1 MSGLEITGPDNTGV
15 AADDPND
22 RYSGAAAARQNK
34 AVQDSLDEANREI
47 DRQNANRG
55 GIHFPGTNGDQDHA
69 TLNTTYVNPG
79 SADVGGGPGMAA
91 WYKDDARS
99 YMGDNDAQ
107 QSINNQSLNGS
118 LANMSGHRG
127 PQSVESDTL
136 NDKANGSREQQL
148 RALGQMRDAAQGAA
162 PSAAGFQTRQG
173 MNDIMGNRAGAVG
186 GARGLAGLTGAQMG
200 SADQAGGM
208 ASNVATAGGM
218 GRSKE
223 IGDAIGMYGS
233 NAGAMRDQDIA
244 RLGSSDQ
251 NSKFNAQNDTSWK
264 LGNASLAAQQAGL
277 GVAQQGTDNAW
288 MEASMEPGAKQFSND
303 QRMAAES
310 NNADADKAG
319 AAIAAARESRDHTRA
334 LVGGVAS
341 AGLGAVGSFAGP
353 VGTVA
358 GAGAG
363 QAIGEATKHWWD

>member
-1 MSGLEITGPDNTGV
+1 MATTPTPGF
-15 AADDPND
+15 DPND
-22 RYSGAAAARQNK
+22 LYSTAAADAKKK
-34 AVQDSLDEANREI
+34 ADDASLEELH
-47 DRQNANRG
+47 RG
-55 GIHFPGTNGDQDHA
+55 GDDKASLGIIYQG
-69 TLNTTYVNPG
+69 PG

-99 YMGDNDAQ
+99 HMGDNDPQ

-118 LANMSGHRG
+118 LANMSGNRG
-127 PQSVESDTL
+127 PQSVENYAL

-148 RALGQMRDAAQGAA
+148 RALGQMRDAAQGGA

-173 MNDIMGNRAGAVG
+173 MNDIMGSRAGAVG

-208 ASNVATAGGM
+208 ASNVASAGGM

-264 LGNASLAAQQAGL
+264 LGNANLAAQQGQL

-288 MEASMEPGAKQFSND
+288 MEASMDPEAKQFSND
-303 QRMAAES
+303 QQMAAAA
-310 NNADADKAG
+310 NNADADKA
-319 AAIAAARESRDHTRA
+319 AAGIAASRESRDHARA
-334 LVGGVAS
+334 LVGGAVT
-341 AGLGAVGSFAGP
+341 AGLGAVGSFGGPIGTAAG
-353 VGTVA
+353 VA
-358 GAGAG
+358 AGKALTTG
-363 QAIGEATKHWWD
+363 HWWE